1 MNPHPEQEPQPIFG
15 RLNEVVSF
23 HEMQL
28 NAYIKDISRYGII
41 DYIKGSDPRRHDIF
55 NDSDWIVATMCG
67 MENFTPNRRLTAKHG
82 IDFAYA
88 VLDGLSGYETDA
100 SLDEF
105 WTAHE
110 GVDINIVGQAIRMN
124 KMQYAH
130 DNPAIQRVTEG
141 YAAGLYNVLDS
152 KELFLAGAYLT
163 FRQFEIDQAMDD
175 ILPSLHDT
183 PILSPEQFRD

>member
-15 RLNEVVSF
+15 ELNQAVSDY
-23 HEMQL
+23 EMQL
-28 NAYIKDISRYGII
+28 IAHIRDISQYGII
-41 DYIKGSDPRRHDIF
+41 DYIKDSDPRRHAIF
-55 NDSDWIVATMCG
+55 SDSDWIVATMCG
-67 MENFTPNRRLTAKHG
+67 TDNFTTNRRLTAKHG
-82 IDFAYA
+82 MELAYA
-88 VLDGLSGYETDA
+88 VLDGLNGYETDTT
-100 SLDEF
+100 LEDF
-105 WTAHE
+105 WAAYE

-124 KMQYAH
+124 KMQYAQG
-130 DNPAIQRVTEG
+130 NPAIQRVTEG